1 MQPSRLGGVFCPKSK
16 TRIKVSR
23 SIQPHLL
30 LLLLN
35 AFSCIL
41 YYVSHGHCCFKAD
54 PGWWLTYSDVDT
66 WFVLSYFHFIFFSPF
81 WCDRNRRSAEWHRQ
95 QRWQPIVSG
104 LLRIQNLGQP
114 RPKIA
119 HQFSAETFQSWQ
131 REYSVELPAS
141 GTSDQSIDGTNSQY
155 QPTINSYP

>member
-1 MQPSRLGGVFCPKSK
+1 MVKISKFFSWNLKLTPTHWVFCSKWPLSFFGGGDFLSFLGPEFFWNGQKKS
-16 TRIKVSR
+16 
-23 SIQPHLL
+23 
-30 LLLLN
+30 
-35 AFSCIL
+35 
-41 YYVSHGHCCFKAD
+41 
-54 PGWWLTYSDVDT
+54 
-66 WFVLSYFHFIFFSPF
+66 LSYFHFIFCSPF
-81 WCDRNRRSAEWHRQ
+81 WCDRNRRSTEWHRQ
-95 QRWQPIVSG
+95 QRWQPIVSS